1 MFKASV
7 LLLLATAGVDAVS
20 KSLGCGSATSKTIG
34 STYSD
39 SFKAGGVDR
48 TFTVFVPEDYDY
60 NTPKVGAKCDRDRG
74 RGRGRC
80 RGPCPCPG
88 PLSAQLCVCY
98 DPPVRLRARA
108 PPPLISSLPSPLGG
122 FLCLS
127 PTHPRSR
134 PHPTPSHPTPSHRP
148 SDTTQPL
155 IFSIHGWGGTSLE
168 DSCDSGL
175 TAVAKNTSGY
185 IVAHLQGMQDYPKG
199 NPSNWG
205 AWHFNAR

>member
-60 NTPKVGAKCDRDRG
+60 NTPK
-74 RGRGRC
+74 
-80 RGPCPCPG
+80 
-88 PLSAQLCVCY
+88 
-98 DPPVRLRARA
+98 
-108 PPPLISSLPSPLGG
+108 
-122 FLCLS
+122 
-127 PTHPRSR
+127 
-134 PHPTPSHPTPSHRP
+134 
-148 SDTTQPL
+148 PL